1 METIFPGTE
10 VIYRERVFSWCFFS
24 LRTDISNNI
33 LCGDGTGWQAIVKH
47 GGENRKIKSKKT
59 CGLQ

>member
-10 VIYRERVFSWCFFS
+10 VIYCERMFSWCLFS
-24 LRTDISNNI
+24 LRTDIYNNI
-33 LCGDGTGWQAIVKH
+33 LCGGGTGCQAITKH
-47 GGENRKIKSKKT
+47 GGEKREIKSQET